1 MKLKK
6 LVAITLSAVMCMA
19 ALTGCGGKSD
29 SAKKTA
35 KVIEVDLT
43 DEQYAFGVDKDQPDL
58 LKEVNQF
65 VADMKSDGTFDE
77 ICNRYFGDGTPVPV
91 KSAAYDESKDQL
103 VVATNAAFEP
113 FEYMDGENY
122 VGIDMEIAKALADKL
137 GKELVIQN
145 MDFDAVCL
153 GRNQELATIDHLC
166 KNLLGFEV
174 EHLGN
179 RGAEDVGIEQS
190 DLVALG
196 SKCHSEVGRYGA
208 LAHTALARTDGND
221 ILDMREHLA
230 RFGTL
235 CLKGLHLDF
244 HVDGL
249 VHVGMYGRL
258 GCFEH
263 RFHEGVGGFFED
275 EGETNLHAVNAE
287 VVLHHF
293 GFNEVLAVARVAHG
307 GKGVGDQFGIKGHGE
322 RFCAFTGNPAAVCG
336 EEIEGENHRI
346 L

>member
-65 VADMKSDGTFDE
+65 VKDMKSDGTFDE

-137 GKELVIQN
+137 GKELVIEN

-153 GRNQELATIDHLC
+153 SVGQHKCDIAMAGLTINEEREEYVTFSDPYYKASQRLVTLADDTAFDDC
-166 KNLLGFEV
+166 KDAASVEEV
-174 EHLGN
+174 
-179 RGAEDVGIEQS
+179 
-190 DLVALG
+190 
-196 SKCHSEVGRYGA
+196 
-208 LAHTALARTDGND
+208 
-221 ILDMREHLA
+221 
-230 RFGTL
+230 
-235 CLKGLHLDF
+235 LKGLSASDKIGGQQGTTAQYF
-244 HVDGL
+244 VEGSDDWGFEGL
-249 VHVGMYGRL
+249 P
-258 GCFEH
+258 
-263 RFHEGVGGFFED
+263 
-275 EGETNLHAVNAE
+275 AE
-287 VVLHHF
+287 WVPYKSAS
-293 GFNEVLAVARVAHG
+293 LAVQ
-307 GKGVGDQFGIKGHGE
+307 DMIN
-322 RFCAFTGNPAAVCG
+322 GNLKYVLIDAAPAESITKA
-336 EEIEGENHRI
+336 INAMQ
-346 L
+346 

>member
-65 VADMKSDGTFDE
+65 VKDMKSDGTFDE

-153 GRNQELATIDHLC
+153 SVGQHKCDVAMAGLTIKPDREEYVAFSDPYYSASQKLITLSTDTEFDAC
-166 KNLLGFEV
+166 KT
-174 EHLGN
+174 
-179 RGAEDVGIEQS
+179 ADDVN
-190 DLVALG
+190 
-196 SKCHSEVGRYGA
+196 K
-208 LAHTALARTDGND
+208 
-221 ILDMREHLA
+221 ILEA
-230 RFGTL
+230 
-235 CLKGLHLDF
+235 KGLKD
-244 HVDGL
+244 
-249 VHVGMYGRL
+249 
-258 GCFEH
+258 
-263 RFHEGVGGFFED
+263 RFPERY
-275 EGETNLHAVNAE
+275 NRS
-287 VVLHHF
+287 VL
-293 GFNEVLAVARVAHG
+293 L
-307 GKGVGDQFGIKGHGE
+307 
-322 RFCAFTGNPAAVCG
+322 
-336 EEIEGENHRI
+336 
-346 L
+346 

>member
-77 ICNRYFGDGTPVPV
+77 VCNRYFGDGTPVPV

-113 FEYMDGENY
+113 FEYTKGDSY
-122 VGIDMEIAKALADKL
+122 YGIDMEIAEAFAEKL

-153 GRNQELATIDHLC
+153 SVGQHKCDIAMAGLTVKPDREEYVTFSDSYYSASQKLIVTSDDTEFDSC
-166 KNLLGFEV
+166 K
-174 EHLGN
+174 
-179 RGAEDVGIEQS
+179 
-190 DLVALG
+190 
-196 SKCHSEVGRYGA
+196 
-208 LAHTALARTDGND
+208 TADD
-221 ILDMREHLA
+221 
-230 RFGTL
+230 
-235 CLKGLHLDF
+235 
-244 HVDGL
+244 
-249 VHVGMYGRL
+249 
-258 GCFEH
+258 
-263 RFHEGVGGFFED
+263 
-275 EGETNLHAVNAE
+275 VNALLAAKDSKVKIGVQNGTTGQFYVE
-287 VVLHHF
+287 GDADW
-293 GFNEVLAVARVAHG
+293 GFTGFAAQSVGYKSGSLAVQ
-307 GKGVGDQFGIKGHGE
+307 DLLN
-322 RFCAFTGNPAAVCG
+322 GNIQYVIIDAAPAKCITEA
-336 EEIEGENHRI
+336 INKMQ
-346 L
+346 